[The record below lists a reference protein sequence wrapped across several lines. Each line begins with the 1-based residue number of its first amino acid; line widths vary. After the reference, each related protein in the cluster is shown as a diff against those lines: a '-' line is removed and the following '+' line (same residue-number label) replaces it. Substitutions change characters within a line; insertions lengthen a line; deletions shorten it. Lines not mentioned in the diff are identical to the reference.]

1 MHCRRYHNI
10 HCLWNSRFVPCA
22 FDCDAE
28 RGLLLHTPTFS
39 AHPGA
44 DGLETFFLFFY
55 SSLLFQGWR
64 LEMLSAKSKAI
75 PYWWQR
81 RLAVADRKKV
91 DFEVTLFPWLSS
103 KILLIRHKKAAYT
116 QGCSL
121 LRKKTHLKCFI
132 VGVEERRRWREGKYM
147 ETFHILV
154 EVGPNYRGGWSC
166 NYTDWT
172 RRTEAATFSSY
183 CGSGQWTY
191 IYGSW
196 ATVNMPVASVA
207 VCLCGSC
214 CYFQQHWPYYTH

>member
-1 MHCRRYHNI
+1 MPAGARGPWKDCIMHCRRYHNI

-75 PYWWQR
+75 PCWWQR

-91 DFEVTLFPWLSS
+91 DFEVTLFPWPSS
-103 KILLIRHKKAAYT
+103 KTLLIRHKKAAYT

-121 LRKKTHLKCFI
+121 LRKKN
-132 VGVEERRRWREGKYM
+132 
-147 ETFHILV
+147 TFKML
-154 EVGPNYRGGWSC
+154 
-166 NYTDWT
+166 
-172 RRTEAATFSSY
+172 Y
-183 CGSGQWTY
+183 CGGGREEEMKRGK
-191 IYGSW
+191 IYGDIPHPCWSG
-196 ATVNMPVASVA
+196 P
-207 VCLCGSC
+207 
-214 CYFQQHWPYYTH
+214 